1 MEEHLVPLL
10 TAAPGATGVAVA
22 ARRRHEHTM
31 LLSGVTSQ
39 DGDPLTPGTRFE
51 IGSLTKT
58 FTALLLAQMVAA
70 GEVSHDDDV
79 ARYLPPN
86 SLRTPITL
94 AQLATHTSGLPRLP
108 PGLLRTALPRWFTNP
123 YAAFGPNDLLNA
135 LPRTRTRDTGTRPP
149 YRYSNYGVALL
160 GLALARAAGVP
171 YANLLADRVLHPL
184 GLHDTDCTDI
194 HQATGHWHGRPRPP
208 WHIPGL
214 PAAGAL
220 RSTAPDLLRYLT
232 ALLTPHTTPLPAHG
246 PSPLPAH
253 DAARP
258 PAHNTT
264 PPSAQDAS
272 PPSAHLL
279 AQDAAPLPSRDAS
292 PLAAALADVAR
303 PRLVRP
309 GTTDDVCLV
318 WNRRT
323 RPGRTLLFHAG
334 GTRGFTAFAGYSP
347 ESGTALVALANS
359 APGLRT
365 PFVQRS
371 YEALRALA
379 SA

>member
-1 MEEHLVPLL
+1 MDEHLAPLL

-22 ARRRHEHTM
+22 ARRQHEDTV
-31 LLSGVTSQ
+31 LLSGTTARG
-39 DGDPLTPGTRFE
+39 GDPLTPGTRFE

-70 GEVSHDDDV
+70 GEVDLDDDV

-86 SLRTPITL
+86 SLRAPITL

-108 PGLLRTALPRWFTNP
+108 PGLLRTALPRWFSDP
-123 YAAFGPNDLLNA
+123 YGAFGPDDLLDA
-135 LPRTRTRDTGTRPP
+135 LPRTRTRPR
-149 YRYSNYGVALL
+149 YRYSNYGIAVL
-160 GLALARAAGVP
+160 GVALARAAGVP
-171 YANLLADRVLHPL
+171 FPDLLADRVLRPL
-184 GLHDTDCTDI
+184 DLRDTDCTDAR
-194 HQATGHWHGRPRPP
+194 QATGHWHGRPRPP
-208 WHIPGL
+208 WRIPGL

-232 ALLTPHTTPLPAHG
+232 ALLDPDATPLP
-246 PSPLPAH
+246 
-253 DAARP
+253 
-258 PAHNTT
+258 
-264 PPSAQDAS
+264 
-272 PPSAHLL
+272 
-279 AQDAAPLPSRDAS
+279 
-292 PLAAALADVAR
+292 AALADVAR
-303 PRLVRP
+303 PRVVRP

-318 WNRRT
+318 WNRRA

-359 APGLRT
+359 APGLRGT
-365 PFVQRS
+365 FVQRS

-379 SA
+379 TA